1 MNERDPGRREER
13 DVVRASEA
21 KNADETESFFFTREA
36 ETVTSERIFPSRGVN
51 ITRETMR
58 PRRVLHVASI
68 LSLALVV
75 VADADLAAA
84 SGDPSPP
91 RAPAPRTLEQDL
103 FACRVACQAEL
114 WDPVCV
120 GGTMTYA
127 NACWARCASSLTR
140 ADAETPPEPARPGR
154 CERERSPD
162 ENCVSGC
169 VAAWGRD
176 EASAPAFGWRP
187 VCGEDGVTYTT
198 ACFAECSGVVSAEG
212 ACHDV
217 DPKRR
222 S

>member
-1 MNERDPGRREER
+1 
-13 DVVRASEA
+13 
-21 KNADETESFFFTREA
+21 
-36 ETVTSERIFPSRGVN
+36 
-51 ITRETMR
+51 MR
-58 PRRVLHVASI
+58 PRRVLHAASI

-176 EASAPAFGWRP
+176 EASGAPAFGWRP

-217 DPKRR
+217 DLKRR
-222 S
+222 R